1 MSNIQRLAAT
11 GNKNHRLF
19 AATIVDLMNSQ
30 GFYSR
35 LYRTINEMDENN
47 YATLYSE
54 LENQHFNDT
63 LDVIFWLEC

>member
-1 MSNIQRLAAT
+1 MSNIQRLAAN

-19 AATIVDLMNSQ
+19 ATTIIDLMNSQ

-35 LYRTINEMDENN
+35 LYRAVNEMSESD
-47 YATLYSE
+47 YSTLYEQLSE
-54 LENQHFNDT
+54 QNFNDT